1 METAGSQE
9 RVIRYDAEALRAAAL
24 PLDSG
29 QSVEMPFVLTA
40 RAKLCRN
47 VAVSAILASRL
58 ATGAWRMNRP
68 RVTMHD

>member
-47 VAVSAILASRL
+47 VAVSAQYLL
-58 ATGAWRMNRP
+58 
-68 RVTMHD
+68 RVRGELIGRV